1 MTDARTRMSALR
13 IGALLTTAV
22 VASALLFAAPANAHS
37 HRSFREQR
45 DHVESR
51 GRSVR
56 GTRYR
61 YGGSSPRT
69 GFDCSGFTRW
79 VYKEHGAD
87 LPHSSMDQ
95 FRLGSRDRN
104 KRVWKRSNLERGD
117 LVFFKTTRARVGHA
131 GIYIGDGKFIHSS
144 SSGGGV
150 RIDSV
155 WDRYYYGPRFVG
167 ATRLPVTMRFTP

>member
-1 MTDARTRMSALR
+1 MAGVRTRVSALKL
-13 IGALLTTAV
+13 GALLTTALV
-22 VASALLFAAPANAHS
+22 GSTLLAAPVNAHS

-45 DHVESR
+45 EHIESR

-61 YGGSSPRT
+61 YGGASPRT
-69 GFDCSGFTRW
+69 GFDCSGFTMW
-79 VYKEHGAD
+79 VYKEHGAS

-95 FRLGSRDRN
+95 FRLGRRDRN
-104 KRVWKRSNLERGD
+104 KRVWKRKNLEVGD

-131 GIYIGDGKFIHSS
+131 GIYIGSGKFIHSS
-144 SSGGGV
+144 SSGGHV
-150 RIDSV
+150 RISSIYDP
-155 WDRYYYGPRFVG
+155 YYYGPRFVG